1 MAYNKFKLK
10 DLDTKLSLKAIQES
24 WLPRPLPAFA
34 EDTLLNQTLIYAEN
48 EALYSE
54 KARSELI
61 ISPTLQAFKRK
72 NAEKM
77 TMFSGYEFTVEKQLS
92 LQGFCDFIFSL
103 TTNALKIEAP
113 AVLIVEA
120 KRLEPDLADFGQC
133 GAEMYAAQLFNERA
147 GRPQKIIYG
156 CATSGF
162 SWAFLKLEG
171 NTLSIDPNYVPL
183 TFLNPY
189 PVLATFQWILD
200 QSLPV
205 FKK

>member
-10 DLDTKLSLKAIQES
+10 DLDTKLSVKAVQES
-24 WLPRPLPAFA
+24 WLQHPLPTF
-34 EDTLLNQTLIYAEN
+34 EGDNLLDQTLLNAQS

-61 ISPTLQAFKRK
+61 ISPTLQAFKRR
-72 NAEKM
+72 NTEKI
-77 TMFSGYEFTVEKQLS
+77 TMFSGYEFNVEKTLS

-103 TTNALKIEAP
+103 TTNALKIESP
-113 AVLIVEA
+113 TVLIVKA
-120 KRLEPDLADFGQC
+120 KRLEPDLSDFGQC
-133 GAEMYAAQLFNERA
+133 GAEMYAAQLFNMRA
-147 GRPQKIIYG
+147 GKPRKTIYG

-171 NTLSIDPNYVPL
+171 STLSIDPNYVPL

-189 PVLATFQWILD
+189 PVLATLQWILD
-200 QSLPV
+200 RSLQEN
-205 FKK
+205 